1 MVDLVVGKATTILPI
16 ELNCSKVRSDVA
28 RQTQFLPDLS
38 DERMLEPLARF
49 SMTAR

>member
-16 ELNCSKVRSDVA
+16 KLNCSKVWSDVA
-28 RQTQFLPDLS
+28 RHAQFLPDLS

-49 SMTAR
+49 R